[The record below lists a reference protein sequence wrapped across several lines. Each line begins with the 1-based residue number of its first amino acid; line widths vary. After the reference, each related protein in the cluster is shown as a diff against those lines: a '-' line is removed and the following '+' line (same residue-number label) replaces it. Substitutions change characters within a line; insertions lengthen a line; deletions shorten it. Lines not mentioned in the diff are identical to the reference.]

1 VRVARL
7 RRSLKEEG
15 SQEDGVRVG
24 PNHMPIDAQD
34 QEIINGLPRLA
45 DVYDTYGVQVNALP
59 VDEIFALYERTGF
72 LYPDKAARLLPHL
85 EQVKEN
91 WRRMLKGGDSL
102 LYVLTAG
109 DQKHGRASIAVW
121 RTSRNGWTSQ
131 HLVSENNPYASR
143 AVMLS
148 GSAASFLKATD
159 ESHQNWFRP
168 ENRFPSRVF
177 GSMVQTIGE
186 SFSSVQRHM
195 YFALSKKVALPAQKG
210 IRVVPYSASHK
221 EPLCAIA
228 TAARGSVY
236 VTAEELRED
245 VEFKAVDE
253 MYRKVGLRRTR
264 RVWLAYR
271 GYKEE
276 PIGAAIAYRGP
287 LGVNFS
293 YIENRCDLLMHPTL
307 PESDVLG
314 VASCLLKAASS
325 AYQGFELNAI
335 PVITDQIAATALTQL
350 GAEMLRHYCQ
360 GIWLGGGQ
368 LRFYRHVDGF
378 YSRLLARS
386 ERHATQMTFVS

>member
-1 VRVARL
+1 
-7 RRSLKEEG
+7 
-15 SQEDGVRVG
+15 
-24 PNHMPIDAQD
+24 MPIDALD
-34 QEIINGLPRLA
+34 QEIINSLPKLA
-45 DVYDTYGVQVNALP
+45 DVYDAYGVQVNALP
-59 VDEIFALYERTGF
+59 VDEIFALYERTRF

-91 WRRMLKGGDSL
+91 WRRMLRRGDSL

-109 DQKHGRASIAVW
+109 DQKHGLASIAVW
-121 RTSRNGWTSQ
+121 RTAQNGWTSQ

-148 GSAASFLKATD
+148 GSAASYLKGTD
-159 ESHQNWFRP
+159 ASHQNWFRP

-195 YFALSKKVALPAQKG
+195 YFALPRKLVLPAQKG
-210 IRVVPYSASHK
+210 IRIVPYTPSHK
-221 EPLCAIA
+221 GPLCAIA
-228 TAARGSVY
+228 TAARGTVY

-253 MYRKVGLRRTR
+253 MYRSVGLRRTR

-271 GYKEE
+271 GS
-276 PIGAAIAYRGP
+276 

-293 YIENRCDLLMHPTL
+293 YIENRCDLLLHPTL
-307 PESDVLG
+307 PDSDVPS
-314 VASCLLKAASS
+314 VAAGLLKAASS

-335 PVITDQIAATALTQL
+335 PVITDQIAAAAMTQL
-350 GAEMLRHYCQ
+350 GAEFLRHYCQ
-360 GIWLGGGQ
+360 GIWLKGGQ

-386 ERHATQMTFVS
+386 ERHTTHVTLVS

>member
-1 VRVARL
+1 
-7 RRSLKEEG
+7 
-15 SQEDGVRVG
+15 
-24 PNHMPIDAQD
+24 MPIDALD
-34 QEIINGLPRLA
+34 QEIINSLPKLA
-45 DVYDTYGVQVNALP
+45 DVYDAYGVQVNALP

-91 WRRMLKGGDSL
+91 WRRMLRRGESL

-109 DQKHGRASIAVW
+109 DEKHGLASIAVW
-121 RTSRNGWTSQ
+121 RTAQNGWTSQ

-148 GSAASFLKATD
+148 GSAASYLKGVD

-195 YFALSKKVALPAQKG
+195 YFALPRKLALPVQKG
-210 IRVVPYSASHK
+210 IRVVPYSPSQR

-236 VTAEELRED
+236 VTAEELQQD

-253 MYRKVGLRRTR
+253 MYRSVGLRRTR
-264 RVWLAYR
+264 RAWLAYR
-271 GYKEE
+271 GYKDE
-276 PIGAAIAYRGP
+276 PIGAVIAYRGP
-287 LGVNFS
+287 LGINFS
-293 YIENRCDLLMHPTL
+293 YIENRCDLLLHPTV
-307 PESDVLG
+307 PNSDAVD
-314 VASCLLKAASS
+314 VVSALLKASSS
-325 AYQGFELNAI
+325 AYEDFELDAI
-335 PVITDQIAATALTQL
+335 PVIAEELAAPALLRL
-350 GAEMLRHYCQ
+350 GAEFVRHYCQ
-360 GIWLGGGQ
+360 GTWLQKGQ

-378 YSRLLARS
+378 YSRLQARVEKHS
-386 ERHATQMTFVS
+386 MQPTLIGQER